1 MLHRRYARACAAL
14 LLFPALLA
22 AQGVQPPVVAES
34 PVARA
39 CLDDAGVTGTILLHD
54 LQRNSWVAGHAER
67 VDRALL
73 PASTFKVFSSLA
85 LLEAGVLATKLSV
98 IPWDSVTRDR
108 TETNRDL
115 TLQEAFR
122 LSSLAHFQVGVRR
135 LPPGFM
141 RRFLDDVG
149 YGNRD
154 LSGGDDHFWIDGG
167 LRISPRQQVGFL
179 KRLFRNALPVSPRTT
194 QVVKEMMA
202 IEETPTW
209 VLRAKTG
216 LTTVPDPGS
225 IGWWVGWVERGARV
239 TFFATVLESAAPA
252 ADFAA
257 KRLSVTRCALERTG
271 ALPGAGTDR
280 RPSGDGHAPD
290 AR

>member
-1 MLHRRYARACAAL
+1 MPRRRCACLCSAL
-14 LLFPALLA
+14 VLTLPALLG
-22 AQGVQPPVVAES
+22 AQGAQQPTVTES
-34 PVARA
+34 AAVRG
-39 CLDDAGVTGTILLHD
+39 CLEEGGITGPHTGTILLHD
-54 LQRNSWVAGHAER
+54 LQRNSWVAGRAER

-108 TETNRDL
+108 AETNRDL
-115 TLQEAFR
+115 TFQEAFR
-122 LSSLAHFQVGVRR
+122 LSSLAHYQVGVRR

-154 LSGGDDHFWIDGG
+154 LSGGDDRFWIDGG
-167 LRISPRQQVGFL
+167 LRISPRQQVAFL
-179 KRLFRNALPVSPRTT
+179 KRLFRSALPVSPRTT

-202 IEETPTW
+202 IEETPTY

-239 TFFATVLESAAPA
+239 TFFATVLESATPP

-257 KRLSVTRCALERTG
+257 RRLAVTRCALERTG
-271 ALPGAGTDR
+271 ALP
-280 RPSGDGHAPD
+280 APA

>member
-1 MLHRRYARACAAL
+1 MLRRRRAAASSIL
-14 LLFPALLA
+14 LLALPAVLA
-22 AQGVQPPVVAES
+22 AQVAQQPPVTES

-54 LQRNSWVAGHAER
+54 LQRNTWVGGHAER
-67 VDRALL
+67 ADRALL
-73 PASTFKVFSSLA
+73 PASTFKVFSSMA
-85 LLEAGVLATKLSV
+85 LLEAGVLATKYSV

-108 TETNRDL
+108 AETNRDL

-202 IEETPTW
+202 IEETPAY

-239 TFFATVLESAAPA
+239 TFFATVLESAAAP

-257 KRLSVTRCALERTG
+257 RRLAVTRCALERTG
-271 ALPGAGTDR
+271 ALP
-280 RPSGDGHAPD
+280 APEAP

>member
-1 MLHRRYARACAAL
+1 MPSLARAQVPMVRL
-14 LLFPALLA
+14 LLALAVPAIA
-22 AQGVQPPVVAES
+22 RAQPGALQPVVAES
-34 PVARA
+34 PAARS
-39 CLDDAGVTGTILLHD
+39 CLDEAQVAGTILLHD
-54 LQRNSWVAGHAER
+54 LQRNTWVAGRAER

-73 PASTFKVFSSLA
+73 PASTFKILSSMA
-85 LLEAGVLATKLSV
+85 LLEGGVLATKKGV
-98 IPWDSVTRDR
+98 IPWDSVVRDR
-108 TETNRDL
+108 AETNRDL
-115 TLQEAFR
+115 TLEEAFR

-135 LPPGFM
+135 LPPGFL

-154 LSGGDDHFWIDGG
+154 MTGEPDHFWIDGG
-167 LRISPRQQVGFL
+167 LRISPRQQVALL

-202 IEETPTW
+202 IEETPAY

-225 IGWWVGWVERGARV
+225 IGWWVGWVERGTRV
-239 TFFATVLESAAPA
+239 TFFATVLESAVPP

-257 KRLSVTRCALERTG
+257 RRLAVTRCALERSG
-271 ALPGAGTDR
+271 VLP
-280 RPSGDGHAPD
+280 AP
-290 AR
+290 APR